1 MGVNR
6 CPRCGWAKQPQ
17 HRLCLLCYSEDKLLC
32 DDHPIHRGNT
42 YHEQFE
48 NCPQPQVVPGP
59 ATHRKL
65 SAHNGA
71 GRSGRDH

>member
-1 MGVNR
+1 MTNR

-32 DDHPIHRGNT
+32 DDHPIYRGNT

-48 NCPQPQVVPGP
+48 NCPQPALVEGP
-59 ATHRKL
+59 RAYRKI
-65 SAHNGA
+65 SGQYGTGIK
-71 GRSGRDH
+71 GRPH